1 MDSNLV
7 KDNAIAYFAGYL
19 VHKCMKIHTCPT
31 CTEAIQC
38 KNLDDNRKLFCYF
51 KAYDD
56 TADTFGG
63 LHAPTNCFL
72 EYIIQL
78 EDTFFKNVSV
88 YTKSLS
94 VGGDILKLLKK
105 IQVPFQ

>member
-1 MDSNLV
+1 MDSNL
-7 KDNAIAYFAGYL
+7 DNAIAYFAGYL